1 MQHVELAKQLWPKA
15 KFILL
20 PWDGSATEVFITSLN
35 NDSLHHSIEVIQ
47 NFVNNPEI
55 ICIAGENIET
65 PIPLTSITLQKL
77 NIDPGN
83 LIQHTIRG
91 SFVKVDDMCFYI
103 WVYGQNQSHEVE
115 MVFWNDLH
123 FPKTVS
129 DEQHIITWERLVA
142 FTEQIREG
150 TLNSK
155 CILTPE
161 HNGPVEELFGHKSVV
176 VW

>member
-1 MQHVELAKQLWPKA
+1 
-15 KFILL
+15 
-20 PWDGSATEVFITSLN
+20 
-35 NDSLHHSIEVIQ
+35 
-47 NFVNNPEI
+47 
-55 ICIAGENIET
+55 
-65 PIPLTSITLQKL
+65 
-77 NIDPGN
+77 
-83 LIQHTIRG
+83 
-91 SFVKVDDMCFYI
+91 MCFYI
-103 WVYGQNQSHEVE
+103 WVDGQNQSHEVE

-129 DEQHIITWERLVA
+129 DEQHIITWERIVA